1 MTASTLASVV
11 AAHPYPDYQEWWPM
25 GADFLDWMSQAI
37 LAEWRLLQ
45 ESPEDEPEG
54 LASVQA
60 LVDEYV
66 ALVYH
71 REARSDLVAD
81 FAARAHLERIR
92 SGEFDALSYAF
103 YRSAYQRLA
112 DHIADQE
119 RLAQACRGF
128 AVAVGRRFYR
138 LLEKGLALDLPPEL
152 ATEADFRQLRAALD
166 RLGAFLVDQG
176 YLRDHFA
183 FRFHVEVTHQGR
195 TIRQREEEF
204 LPRLREQGLAYALY
218 EMGYPAILPSAVY
231 LYHTLGEA
239 QHHSSRT
246 MEELFGRVGCQ
257 ARETDDF
264 DPTGFPSDRVVELW
278 EIRPGSR
285 IPADRR

>member
-1 MTASTLASVV
+1 MTPPTLAAVV
-11 AAHPYPDYQEWWPM
+11 AAHPYPDYQAWWPM
-25 GADFLDWMSQAI
+25 GARFLDWMSQAI
-37 LAEWRLLQ
+37 LAEWRALQ
-45 ESPEDEPEG
+45 DRPSQ
-54 LASVQA
+54 LAPVQA
-60 LVDEYV
+60 LVNECM
-66 ALVYH
+66 ALVYR
-71 REARSDLVAD
+71 REARPHLVAD
-81 FAARAHLERIR
+81 FAGRTGLEHIH

-103 YRSAYQRLA
+103 YRSAYETLA
-112 DHIADQE
+112 THLSDPE
-119 RLAQACRGF
+119 GLAQARRGF
-128 AVAVGRRFYR
+128 AVAVGQRFYR
-138 LLEKGLALDLPPEL
+138 LLEERLALDLPMEL
-152 ATEADFRQLRAALD
+152 ATDPDFRQLQAALD

-195 TIRQREEEF
+195 PIRQREEEF

-246 MEELFGRVGCQ
+246 MEELFDRVGCQ

-278 EIRPGSR
+278 EIRPR
-285 IPADRR
+285 

>member
-1 MTASTLASVV
+1 
-11 AAHPYPDYQEWWPM
+11 M
-25 GADFLDWMSQAI
+25 GPDFLDWMSQAI
-37 LAEWRLLQ
+37 LAEWRMLQ
-45 ESPEDEPEG
+45 DRPEE
-54 LASVQA
+54 LAPVQA

-66 ALVYH
+66 ALVYG
-71 REARSDLVAD
+71 RDARPNLAAN
-81 FAARAHLERIR
+81 FASRAGLERIR

-112 DHIADQE
+112 AHIPEPE
-119 RLAQACRGF
+119 RLAQARRGF
-128 AVAVGRRFYR
+128 AVAVGQRFYR
-138 LLEKGLALDLPPEL
+138 LLEEQLALDLPEGL
-152 ATEADFRQLRAALD
+152 ATDADFRRLRAALD

-183 FRFHVEVTHQGR
+183 FRFHVEVTHQGQA
-195 TIRQREEEF
+195 IRQREEEF

-246 MEELFGRVGCQ
+246 MEELFDRVGCQ

-278 EIRPGSR
+278 EIRPR
-285 IPADRR
+285 